1 MTELQSFFCTTWIFC
16 CLMIGKCSD
25 VIVQSFEG
33 DTVTLPCQYDSKYH
47 GKLHICWMRGDIPR
61 TGCGDEIIGSDGD
74 KVVRNKLERYNLLGP
89 IQQGDVSLTI
99 FTVDKKD
106 SGKYGCRIHIPG
118 LFNDEW
124 HYVHLIVDDAPLQT
138 TAEPLVTSISG
149 HLTSDSQT
157 TESSEEASVSVVH
170 HESSIVQSEDGVTV
184 SAIIVPVLLLLM
196 TLVAIAAILMWK
208 QKKKT
213 RVSLDIV
220 QDSDIAVIYSNS
232 DSTVGLYSREMAVEN
247 VYQMQTESDYEQ
259 WH

>member
-124 HYVHLIVDDAPLQT
+124 HYVHLIVDD
-138 TAEPLVTSISG
+138 
-149 HLTSDSQT
+149 
-157 TESSEEASVSVVH
+157 EASVSVVH